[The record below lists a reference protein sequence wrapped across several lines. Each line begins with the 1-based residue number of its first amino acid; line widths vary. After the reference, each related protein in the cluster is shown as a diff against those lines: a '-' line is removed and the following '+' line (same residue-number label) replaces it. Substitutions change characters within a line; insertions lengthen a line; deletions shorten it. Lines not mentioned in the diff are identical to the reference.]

1 MMETNMQQHGNA
13 ARFRQFVTA
22 LDALVSAAHDEARI
36 LDAGEKLLRE
46 LVLHDDWLPD
56 EFAKPEPGTYRQYLL
71 YCDPRER
78 FSIASFVWAPGAGT
92 PVHDHTV
99 WGLVGVM
106 RGAELCREYPLPQ
119 AGKTMLA
126 QNEHRVGPGSVD
138 RVSPTIGDIHTVS
151 NALADE
157 VSVSI
162 HVYGANIGAVSRH
175 VYDAASGAV
184 KPFVSGYH
192 NSVLPN
198 FWDRSAE
205 VRAAA
210 ERAR

>member
-1 MMETNMQQHGNA
+1 MNTNA
-13 ARFRQFVTA
+13 ARFRTFVIA
-22 LDALVSAAHDEARI
+22 LENLLGNAGGDEALI
-36 LDAGEKLLRE
+36 LERGEKLLAD
-46 LVLHDDWLPD
+46 LISHDDWLPD
-56 EFAKPEPGTYRQYLL
+56 DFAKPEPGTYRQYLL

-78 FSIASFVWAPGAGT
+78 FSVASFVWAPGAGT

-106 RGAELCREYPLPQ
+106 RGAELCREYAPPQ
-119 AGKTMLA
+119 ASRAMRA
-126 QNEHRVGPGSVD
+126 QMEHTVGPGGVD

-151 NALADE
+151 NALADA

-175 VYDAASGAV
+175 VFDATTGAV

-205 VRAAA
+205 VRAEA
-210 ERAR
+210 ERASAAGAR

>member
-1 MMETNMQQHGNA
+1 MNTNA
-13 ARFRQFVTA
+13 ARFRRFVTA
-22 LDALVSAAHDEARI
+22 LDALVGAGHHEARI
-36 LDAGEKLLRE
+36 LDDGEKLLRD
-46 LVLHDDWLPD
+46 LVTHDDWLPD
-56 EFAKPEPGTYRQYLL
+56 EFARPEPGTYRQYLL

-106 RGAELCREYPLPQ
+106 RGVELCREYAVPQ
-119 AGKTMLA
+119 AGKAMLPM
-126 QNEHRVGPGSVD
+126 QVQGEHKVGPGGVD
-138 RVSPTIGDIHTVS
+138 RVSPTVGDIHTVS
-151 NALADE
+151 NALADK

-175 VYDAASGAV
+175 VFDAVTGAA

-198 FWDRSAE
+198 FWDRSTE
-205 VRAAA
+205 VRAALKGTA
-210 ERAR
+210 

>member
-1 MMETNMQQHGNA
+1 MNTNA
-13 ARFRQFVTA
+13 ARFRAFVTA
-22 LDALVSAAHDEARI
+22 LDELVGSAAGDEPRI
-36 LDAGEKLLRE
+36 LDQGEKLLHD
-46 LVLHDDWLPD
+46 LVMHDDWLPD
-56 EFAKPEPGTYRQYLL
+56 EFARPEPGTYRQYLL

-106 RGAELCREYPLPQ
+106 RGAELCREYARPQ
-119 AGKTMLA
+119 AGKAMLPM
-126 QNEHRVGPGSVD
+126 QVQGEHTVGPGGVD
-138 RVSPTIGDIHTVS
+138 RVSPTVGDIHTVS
-151 NALADE
+151 NALADQM
-157 VSVSI
+157 SVSI

-175 VYDAASGAV
+175 VFDAATGAA

-205 VRAAA
+205 VRTALRGGA
-210 ERAR
+210 

>member
-1 MMETNMQQHGNA
+1 MQAPQPRTNA
-13 ARFRQFVTA
+13 ARFRAFVTA
-22 LDALVSAAHDEARI
+22 LDDLVGAGSDEPRI
-36 LDAGEKLLRE
+36 LNEGAKLLHE

-56 EFAKPEPGTYRQYLL
+56 EFARPEAGTYRQYLL

-78 FSIASFVWAPGAGT
+78 YSIASFVWAPGAGT

-106 RGAELCREYPLPQ
+106 RGAELCREYPPPQ
-119 AGKTMLA
+119 AGRPMAA

-138 RVSPTIGDIHTVS
+138 RVSPAIGDIHTVS

-157 VSVSI
+157 VSISI

-175 VYDAASGAV
+175 VYDEKTGAV

-205 VRAAA
+205 VRKAAGL
-210 ERAR
+210 